1 MINESELT
9 GELRG
14 DFTELRVLQ
23 NGEFIDILSL
33 IASNT
38 SGVNDIQNGGGLAV
52 SISNG
57 VATITNTAQGSIGP
71 PGNQGAQGERG
82 FKGDVGDKGIKGI
95 QERRVILG
103 RRVILAILAILG
115 RREIREIKAR
125 RERRA

>member
-57 VATITNTAQGSIGP
+57 VATLTNIAQGSIGP
-71 PGNQGAQGERG
+71 PRNQGVQGGEGEAFRH
-82 FKGDVGDKGIKGI
+82 DASVSLMGIVV
-95 QERRVILG
+95 QRQ
-103 RRVILAILAILG
+103 
-115 RREIREIKAR
+115 
-125 RERRA
+125 

>member
-71 PGNQGAQGERG
+71 AGNKGIQGERG
-82 FKGDVGDKGIKGI
+82 FKGDVGDKGDKG
-95 QERRVILG
+95 EKG
-103 RRVILAILAILG
+103 DKG
-115 RREIREIKAR
+115 DTGEK
-125 RERRA
+125 

>member
-1 MINESELT
+1 MPAASDVPTAPSQRITRIINMINESELT

-57 VATITNTAQGSIGP
+57 VATITNIAQGSIGP
-71 PGNQGAQGERG
+71 PGNQGPRGERG
-82 FKGDVGDKGIKGI
+82 FK
-95 QERRVILG
+95 
-103 RRVILAILAILG
+103 
-115 RREIREIKAR
+115 
-125 RERRA
+125 

>member
-1 MINESELT
+1 MPAASDVPTAPSERKTRIINMINEGELT
-9 GELRG
+9 GDLRG

-71 PGNQGAQGERG
+71 AGN
-82 FKGDVGDKGIKGI
+82 
-95 QERRVILG
+95 
-103 RRVILAILAILG
+103 
-115 RREIREIKAR
+115 
-125 RERRA
+125 